1 MRKEKALKNNK
12 VHVNI
17 DKNKGEKKYVRKF
30 NDINKYWDVY
40 FK

>member
-17 DKNKGEKKYVRKF
+17 DKNKGEKKICYQQ
-30 NDINKYWDVY
+30 IL
-40 FK
+40 